1 MKCLLHPFCVACKYD
16 RVPTDYSS
24 LNNFAKH
31 CFLLNANYF
40 QPVASGPIWTYW
52 PTGTIHLNFHL
63 FFNIYFG
70 TTPGENH
77 PLCLFTTLQFTKI
90 CAGAVSNNAS
100 LHIRKQSQRIEVTSY
115 PGYTISR
122 SWSPAQGFWFSRAC
136 SFVNSCVRWL
146 KGLRRHGEC
155 PDFMNKRLY
164 SLDPTF
170 SSYSFI
176 TCPRSSNLLC
186 GVADTQRASR
196 SGRNTKATLGLV
208 YLTAEATSFSD
219 LGKTILLSFP
229 RHTLSSPL
237 CTVSFPA
244 SFPTIFLY
252 WLNHPSCVCQ
262 SSWSQT
268 TEAILAA
275 LKRKGKCEVGAGNAQ
290 NLQQEPM
297 NEFEGNSRNNALH
310 LSCGNVPECEFL
322 ASTFRRRDT

>member
-1 MKCLLHPFCVACKYD
+1 MELKLQQPSWQQEERIGLKMARSKNGTRDGESQSYDFITRVIESNWVWIIEFFDYMKCLLHPFCVACKYD

-24 LNNFAKH
+24 LNNFVKH

-77 PLCLFTTLQFTKI
+77 LLCLFTTLQFTKI

-100 LHIRKQSQRIEVTSY
+100 LHMRKQRQRIEVTSY

-186 GVADTQRASR
+186 GVADTQHASR
-196 SGRNTKATLGLV
+196 SGRNTKATLGL
-208 YLTAEATSFSD
+208 L
-219 LGKTILLSFP
+219 KLLP
-229 RHTLSSPL
+229 
-237 CTVSFPA
+237 
-244 SFPTIFLY
+244 
-252 WLNHPSCVCQ
+252 
-262 SSWSQT
+262 SQT
-268 TEAILAA
+268 WGKLFCSPSHVILFLHPCAQSPF
-275 LKRKGKCEVGAGNAQ
+275 LLLFLLFSSTDLIILPVFVRVLGRK
-290 NLQQEPM
+290 QQKP
-297 NEFEGNSRNNALH
+297 F
-310 LSCGNVPECEFL
+310 
-322 ASTFRRRDT
+322 